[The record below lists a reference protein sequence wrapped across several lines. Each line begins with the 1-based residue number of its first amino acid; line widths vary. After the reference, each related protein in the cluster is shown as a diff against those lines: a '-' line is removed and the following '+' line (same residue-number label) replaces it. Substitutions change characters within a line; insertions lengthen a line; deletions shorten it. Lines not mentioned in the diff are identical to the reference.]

1 MYSCPMREKT
11 VHILKKFT
19 TATSFIA
26 TFVDLTFE
34 GFIIKSSF
42 GQDSFQIW
50 ILAFATNKS
59 SVLSISSFM
68 AGLPSKIDLLS
79 WTMLNIFG

>member
-1 MYSCPMREKT
+1 MKEKT
-11 VHILKKFT
+11 VPSLKKFT

-42 GQDSFQIW
+42 GQDAFQIW
-50 ILAFATNKS
+50 RLAFATNS
-59 SVLSISSFM
+59 LVLSISSFM
-68 AGLPSKIDLLS
+68 AGLLSKIGLLS
-79 WTMLNIFG
+79 WTTLNIFG